1 MSIVDTYLENAGG
14 NFLSVKN
21 CPSGTVL
28 TISKVFLDEETF
40 DKPGI
45 VCEGTVDGEETSAR
59 LSASNVK
66 RIVETLGS
74 DDKKWIGKQIQCLG
88 HMDYPGLGK
97 KGLLWGGAGGTAA
110 PVAPVETVQ
119 SIIVKIKKGTD
130 LKVKEIKALID
141 KEVKEADTLLDEI
154 SCAQIVAASLLKEE

>member
-21 CPSGTVL
+21 CATGTVL
-28 TISKVFLDEETF
+28 TITKVFLDEETF

-59 LSASNVK
+59 MSASNCK
-66 RIVETLGS
+66 RVSETLGT
-74 DDKKWIGKQIQCLG
+74 KEAEWIGKQIQCLG

-97 KGLLWGGAGGTAA
+97 KGLLWGGVAGTAA
-110 PVAPVETVQ
+110 PAAPTETVK

-130 LKVKEIKALID
+130 LSVKEIKALID
-141 KEVKEADTLLDEI
+141 KEVEDADTLLDEI
-154 SCAQIVAASLLKEE
+154 SCAQIVASTLLKEE